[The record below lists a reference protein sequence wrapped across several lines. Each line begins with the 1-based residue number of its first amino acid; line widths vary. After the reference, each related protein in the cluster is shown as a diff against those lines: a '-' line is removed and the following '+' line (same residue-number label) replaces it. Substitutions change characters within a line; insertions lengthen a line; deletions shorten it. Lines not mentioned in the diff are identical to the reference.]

1 MSLQS
6 HPLQPATLP
15 LVHALTGPN
24 GPAIEMRT
32 SDGYV
37 NATRMCQAAQ
47 KRWSN
52 FQQLDGTSA
61 FLTCLATKAGITVLD
76 LVHSE
81 RGGCHTGTWV
91 HPQVAIKLAAW
102 CSPEFEVAVTDLV
115 FRYCKGEVTTEESQ
129 NVAQSLRDAA
139 GETWKPHSIG
149 GVSIDITGNQLYLGV
164 PAGTFVNLRNMGT
177 RLTSAPG
184 VDSGVIIKFGK
195 SEDMSRRNPQ
205 HGAAFGGFRL
215 LDHFPVKDPAAS
227 EKRLKKRLDA
237 CGMRLRGKHS
247 QKQVEDTELVHVSSQ
262 QEYNELYDLA
272 AWAAGEQEDIGLQL
286 EHEKTEQM
294 RLELEMKRMDHEWR
308 MVNFN
313 KHQETNRAELN
324 AGTNLLEEFVQSGHV
339 VFEPGSYMKLSDLR
353 EGIKAQC
360 PMASTTMDSLRDVF
374 QPRGVTFPL
383 KGKRVIP
390 GTDKS
395 SITQWVDNV
404 RPAGPNGPAE

>member
-1 MSLQS
+1 
-6 HPLQPATLP
+6 
-15 LVHALTGPN
+15 
-24 GPAIEMRT
+24 
-32 SDGYV
+32 
-37 NATRMCQAAQ
+37 MCKAAGKLWPDFNRLGNTQ
-47 KRWSN
+47 
-52 FQQLDGTSA
+52 A
-61 FLTCLATKAGITVLD
+61 FLSTLATVMGFPMTD
-76 LVHSE
+76 LIHSKQ
-81 RGGCHTGTWV
+81 GGLTQGTWV

-102 CSPEFEVAVTDLV
+102 CSPAFEVAVTDLV

-129 NVAQSLRDAA
+129 NVAHNLRDAS
-139 GETWKPHSIG
+139 GETWKPQSIG
-149 GVSIDITGNQLYLGV
+149 GVSIDTTGNQLYLGV
-164 PAGTFVNLRNMGT
+164 PAGTFVNLRNIGT
-177 RLTSAPG
+177 RPTSAPA
-184 VDSGVIIKFGK
+184 VEDNGVIIKFGK

-286 EHEKTEQM
+286 EHEKTEQL
-294 RLELEMKRMDHEWR
+294 RLELERKRLGLEMKRMDHEWR
-308 MVNFN
+308 MVNFKKN
-313 KHQETNRAELN
+313 QETNRAELK
-324 AGTNLLEEFVQSGHV
+324 AETTQLEEFVQSGHL
-339 VFEPGSYMKLSDLR
+339 VFEAGSYMKLSDLR
-353 EGIKAQC
+353 EIIKAQH